1 MTRLIH
7 KDYEQED
14 LRATLTASILNENRT
29 LSIYQNLV
37 FLSLIHYCQLGLI
50 VTVILTKIKYS
61 HWIS

>member
-50 VTVILTKIKYS
+50 VTVILT
-61 HWIS
+61 